1 MVLRFLGAGGAATGA
16 EDGTAGSAAAEISS
30 ALRFLGAL
38 VVVVELAFLGPVLRF
53 FAAGAG
59 GGSAAAGTKEAAGG
73 GSEAAISLA
82 LRFGAPVLVF
92 LTAGAP
98 GAGGGGSAAEIS
110 LALRLMLVFLAA
122 GALGAGGGASETT
135 TWAALRLAPRPRRGG
150 AGGAAAGLL
159 DEGFLL
165 GFLMGVQSTIFGP
178 EGVYSTVWLRR
189 PGGVAC
195 ERIVF
200 VFVFMTRTRALPGTN
215 VAHLVMEKGG
225 SPCPTGYGLRGSN
238 RTQSGDGG

>member
-1 MVLRFLGAGGAATGA
+1 MPGNESLLIAAPLLIAAIVMAFRFVGCGIDADPIPGPWNDDGDG
-16 EDGTAGSAAAEISS
+16 EDGKPQAVAANFTGHGVLMATAGFPGNDPKQTPFTE
-30 ALRFLGAL
+30 
-38 VVVVELAFLGPVLRF
+38 P
-53 FAAGAG
+53 
-59 GGSAAAGTKEAAGG
+59 GTVDYP
-73 GSEAAISLA
+73 IPYWCDTIDLI
-82 LRFGAPVLVF
+82 LL
-92 LTAGAP
+92 

-110 LALRLMLVFLAA
+110 SALRLVLVFLAA

-135 TWAALRLAPRPRRGG
+135 TRAALRLAPRPRRGG
-150 AGGAAAGLL
+150 AGAGLL

-225 SPCPTGYGLRGSN
+225 SPCSTGYGLRGSN

>member
-53 FAAGAG
+53 FAAGVG

-82 LRFGAPVLVF
+82 LRFGALVLVF
-92 LTAGAP
+92 LTAGAL

-110 LALRLMLVFLAA
+110 SALRLMLVFLAA
-122 GALGAGGGASETT
+122 GALGAGGGASGTT
-135 TWAALRLAPRPRRGG
+135 TRAALRLAPRPRRGG
-150 AGGAAAGLL
+150 AGAGLL

-225 SPCPTGYGLRGSN
+225 SPCSTGYGLRGSN

>member
-16 EDGTAGSAAAEISS
+16 EARTAGSAAAEISS

-82 LRFGAPVLVF
+82 LRFGALVLVF
-92 LTAGAP
+92 LTAGAL

-110 LALRLMLVFLAA
+110 SALRLVLVFLAA

-135 TWAALRLAPRPRRGG
+135 TRAALRLAPRPRRGG
-150 AGGAAAGLL
+150 AGAGLL

-178 EGVYSTVWLRR
+178 EGVYSTVWLSR

-225 SPCPTGYGLRGSN
+225 SPCLTGYGLRGSN
-238 RTQSGDGG
+238 RTQSGDVG

>member
-16 EDGTAGSAAAEISS
+16 EARTAGSAAAEISS

-38 VVVVELAFLGPVLRF
+38 VVLVLAFLGPVLRF
-53 FAAGAG
+53 FAAGVG

-82 LRFGAPVLVF
+82 LRFGALVLVF
-92 LTAGAP
+92 LTAGSL

-110 LALRLMLVFLAA
+110 SALRLVLVFLAA

-178 EGVYSTVWLRR
+178 EGVYPTVWLRR

-215 VAHLVMEKGG
+215 VAQLVMEKGG
-225 SPCPTGYGLRGSN
+225 SPCSTGYGLRGSN
-238 RTQSGDGG
+238 RTQSGDVG